1 MPAGGAEAQQKDAGL
16 AYIRLG
22 GDLCYK
28 RRDILA
34 LLAAPL
40 NHLTAGDELLELP
53 LPIKK
58 MKLRY

>member
-16 AYIRLG
+16 AYTIRLG

-40 NHLTAGDELLELP
+40 TIDTAGDELLELP
-53 LPIKK
+53 LPI
-58 MKLRY
+58 